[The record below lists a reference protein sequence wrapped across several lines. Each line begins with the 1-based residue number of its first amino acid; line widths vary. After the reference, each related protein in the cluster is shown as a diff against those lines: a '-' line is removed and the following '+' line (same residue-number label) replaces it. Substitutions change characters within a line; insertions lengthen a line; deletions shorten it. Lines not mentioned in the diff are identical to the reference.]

1 MNICVIEDHPILQL
15 ALKVLIRSAAPE
27 ADVVF
32 SNNFSDGLK
41 KFDIKKFDLLILDID
56 IPEGENIRMMQRVKE
71 KQPDVIILIH
81 SAFDEEIYALPYI
94 TAGADGYLSKNAHP
108 DEFQQAFKTVMNK
121 QKYISKAIQY
131 TLLNNLDG
139 GNLKKAQNPLQT
151 LSQKEIIVMQYIIE
165 GKWTKEIALMMN
177 IKENT
182 VSTYKR
188 RIFDKLEVSDELELV
203 KKVSL
208 LKNF

>member
-1 MNICVIEDHPILQL
+1 MNICVIEDHPILQF

-27 ADVVF
+27 ADVIF

-41 KFDIKKFDLLILDID
+41 KFDLTKFDLLILDID

-131 TLLNNLDG
+131 ALLNNLDG

>member
-15 ALKVLIRSAAPE
+15 ALNVLIRSAAPE
-27 ADVVF
+27 ADVIF

-41 KFDIKKFDLLILDID
+41 KFDLTKFDLLILDID

-131 TLLNNLDG
+131 ALLNNLDG

-165 GKWTKEIALMMN
+165 GKWTKEIALMMD